1 MQEVYFLILFM
12 SQEEDY
18 SQCLFLLKCVDE
30 QAMNKYRTSNAE
42 HCARTQLQDH
52 CMPQC
57 FTQQRKKYQV
67 VVLRPQVW
75 MRTCRLSLTAHRIN
89 HRHIILFSLD
99 LSSCLLH
106 GHGGIATKYFTST
119 TVNSKQKLH
128 HLSEREHQEEEH
140 QDGRRR
146 PQTRRQTHHKETGC
160 Y

>member
-1 MQEVYFLILFM
+1 MPFP
-12 SQEEDY
+12 SQI
-18 SQCLFLLKCVDE
+18 KCVDE

-75 MRTCRLSLTAHRIN
+75 MRTYRSSNQSPSYYLSI
-89 HRHIILFSLD
+89 SP
-99 LSSCLLH
+99 LL
-106 GHGGIATKYFTST
+106 HGGIATKYFTST